1 MVRDVSGTRSSEE
14 FRLDLHASFGVPPD
28 EVAAVVRKA
37 TGRPMVSLSRVVRG
51 QECEVYRAVAD
62 SDVEVVIRIKRF
74 GEEGTLA
81 DEAWAMDQ
89 ARRAGVPVPEVLLV
103 DHLTG
108 EDADLPVMVLAIAE
122 GEALTDRAGLTA
134 AERHSALARA
144 GEVLARINGVTVPG
158 FWRPGPD
165 GEWTKDWVAL
175 MTGFIADREAER
187 DLVCGMG
194 FGAAEFDR
202 MIALL
207 RAYTAEFPCR
217 RPVLCH
223 GDFTS
228 EHIFVDGRLRV
239 SAIIDFGM
247 WCGGPPISDLAY
259 LRYAMPRADLAAI
272 LAGYGATAN
281 DDDAFGRR
289 LDLHALGLAIGN
301 LASDVTIDNT
311 AAARESADSLAAIL
325 RSLSG

>member
-28 EVAAVVRKA
+28 EVAAVVRKV

-81 DEAWAMDQ
+81 DEAWAMEQ

-103 DHLTG
+103 DRLTSV
-108 EDADLPVMVLAIAE
+108 DADLPVMVLAVAE

-134 AERHSALARA
+134 AERRSALARA
-144 GEVLARINGVTVPG
+144 GEVLARMNGVTVPG

-207 RAYTAEFPCR
+207 RLHSGVPLSAAGAVSWRLHFRAHLR
-217 RPVLCH
+217 RPAPARQCDHRFRDVVRRAADQRPGLPQIR
-223 GDFTS
+223 DAA
-228 EHIFVDGRLRV
+228 GRSRRDPRR
-239 SAIIDFGM
+239 IR
-247 WCGGPPISDLAY
+247 
-259 LRYAMPRADLAAI
+259 RY
-272 LAGYGATAN
+272 
-281 DDDAFGRR
+281 
-289 LDLHALGLAIGN
+289 
-301 LASDVTIDNT
+301 
-311 AAARESADSLAAIL
+311 RE
-325 RSLSG
+325 